1 MSDGTQLPATGPP
14 LNTTATPTNC
24 PPAIAISVTQ
34 TRIEGA
40 FNWGITAAVTPAA
53 QDIPLDGKGTARCT
67 VVAAQETANEFT
79 SVQYVVEGSI
89 TIANHDNAVMPHP
102 TVIAVSGNDRATAIC
117 NSSSDGI
124 SPGSAATYT
133 FQLALK
139 EPSSGSVNAEV
150 TMPGSASPARVGRA
164 QFDFTHAVR
173 ISADNASACA
183 LVSMTFQANYGMLL
197 QKQQDL
203 ATPLHVDG
211 SAVRICNATRFEF
224 DLQYSPKSPLQFGN
238 VSQPVYQ
245 QVGLAAFVGEA
256 YMKTV
261 KPDLR

>member
-14 LNTTATPTNC
+14 LNTSATPTNC

-34 TRIEGA
+34 TSIEGT
-40 FNWGITAAVTPAA
+40 FNWGITAAVAPAA
-53 QDIPLDGKGTARCT
+53 QDIPLDGKGTARYT
-67 VVAAQETANEFT
+67 VVAAQETATEFT

-89 TIANHDNAVMPHP
+89 TVAYHDNAVMPHP

-124 SPGSAATYT
+124 SPRSAATYT

-139 EPSSGSVNAEV
+139 EPSSGSVTAEV
-150 TMPGSASPARVGRA
+150 TMPGSASPAHAAAPA

-197 QKQQDL
+197 QKQHDL
-203 ATPLHVDG
+203 ATPLPVDS
-211 SAVRICNATRFEF
+211 SAVHICNATRFEF
-224 DLQYSPKSPLQFGN
+224 DLRYSPSSPLQFGN
-238 VSQPVYQ
+238 VSQPVY
-245 QVGLAAFVGEA
+245 
-256 YMKTV
+256 
-261 KPDLR
+261 